1 MIFKN
6 QSVSGGY
13 NGAPVKAPAW
23 VNPDHPSTRFLGLNV
38 GDGKQPSVT
47 TAIFCLVAVV
57 LLCYLVANLRRST
70 TGRQML
76 AMRSNERAAAAA
88 GVNVS
93 GTKALAFA
101 ISAFIAGIGGAVI
114 AYRSGNATADKFD
127 YTKSLVFFAFAYLGG
142 ISSVSG
148 AIAGGFLVA
157 GGLVFTFLQ
166 QTLGVPSEFTLML
179 GGLGL
184 ILSAILNPEGF
195 LGAHVLQLF
204 SFPSGDP
211 AEFESMGPDDY
222 AALEFAGW
230 FQTVN
235 GYADM
240 NATDRQNVLEILR
253 ETKPEFSAWLQQQR
267 NLSSLVQPL
276 RQVRP

>member
-1 MIFKN
+1 
-6 QSVSGGY
+6 
-13 NGAPVKAPAW
+13 VKAPGW
-23 VNPDHPSTRFLGLNV
+23 VNPDHPSTHFLGLKV

-47 TAIFCLVAVV
+47 TAIFCLIAVV
-57 LLCYLVANLRRST
+57 VLCYLVANLRRST

-101 ISAFIAGIGGAVI
+101 ISAFIAGVGGAVI
-114 AYRSGNATADKFD
+114 AYRSGTATADKFD

-166 QTLGVPSEFTLML
+166 QSLGVPSEFTLML

-184 ILSAILNPEGF
+184 IVTAILNPEGIAGG
-195 LGAHVLQLF
+195 LRRDGLRLVARMRARRPAANAER
-204 SFPSGDP
+204 PSVRAA
-211 AEFESMGPDDY
+211 AED
-222 AALEFAGW
+222 AA
-230 FQTVN
+230 
-235 GYADM
+235 
-240 NATDRQNVLEILR
+240 
-253 ETKPEFSAWLQQQR
+253 
-267 NLSSLVQPL
+267 
-276 RQVRP
+276 